1 MMLTD
6 AGPLIALA
14 SRRDADQPMDLG
26 DASIVV
32 VADTLGTKQVFT
44 LDQDFHIYR
53 LNDGSALDIVP

>member
-1 MMLTD
+1 M
-6 AGPLIALA
+6 AGLMEKY
-14 SRRDADQPMDLG
+14 RDQPMDLG